1 MAALAIGIG
10 AGLMGAGGIMGGL
23 SGRSKKKAMQALA
36 REALTRYGDL
46 AKDYGSQFQSV
57 IDDFSK
63 AQAANIAQYRQDFE
77 KSASTY
83 EQYFKQ
89 AQQQYAEGFDA
100 AIGEYRTGRENTI
113 ALMRQQT
120 EAQQQ
125 SARARNAF
133 TGLGQTSFGQQR
145 VDALGQQG
153 MMREGA
159 VREEYSRGLST
170 MMAQRAVGVSG
181 MTQQLGTGLAA
192 IQQQM
197 GSGVS
202 ALMTHYGTNLA
213 QMGQARVG
221 GITNIQQAGLGQYF
235 GSQGQAAQ
243 MAGSMMGAMGNF
255 LGSAGG
261 AVMGAG
267 LSGGFSPA
275 QAGAGA
281 GSGPATGSS
290 LGYTGQGNIGSS
302 TGMGNPLTGGWH
314 QGFSGMPI
322 TFTG

>member
-10 AGLMGAGGIMGGL
+10 AGLLGAGGIMGGL
-23 SGRSKKKAMQALA
+23 SGRSKQKALRALA
-36 REALTRYGDL
+36 REGLTRYGDL

-63 AQAANIAQYRQDFE
+63 AQAANIAQYRQDFQ
-77 KSASTY
+77 KSAETY
-83 EQYFKQ
+83 EQYFRE
-89 AQQQYAEGFDA
+89 AQRQYAEGYDQ
-100 AIGEYRTGRENTI
+100 AIGEYRTGRESTI

-125 SARARNAF
+125 AARSRNAF
-133 TGLGQTSFGQQR
+133 TGIGQTSFGQQR
-145 VDALGQQG
+145 VEALGQQG
-153 MMREGA
+153 MLREGA
-159 VREEYSRGLST
+159 IREEYSRGLST
-170 MMAQRAVGVSG
+170 MMAQRAIGMSG
-181 MTQQLGTGLAA
+181 MTQQMGTGLAA

-213 QMGQARVG
+213 QMGQARVS
-221 GITNIQQAGLGQYF
+221 GITNLQQAGLQQYF
-235 GSQGQAAQ
+235 GSQNQAAQ
-243 MAGSMMGAMGNF
+243 LSGGMLGAIGNV

-275 QAGAGA
+275 SAGAGPA
-281 GSGPATGSS
+281 SGPATGSS
-290 LGYTGQGNIGSS
+290 LGFTGQGNIGSS